1 MADFLLIFVL
11 IVFSGIMIAW
21 NIYLMKQNQ
30 ALVNKVMSRNYGDYA
45 VSVKHESAPLE
56 KSEETESAVDPYAEH
71 KAREINTMMGM
82 G

>member
-1 MADFLLIFVL
+1 MADMLVFA
-11 IVFSGIMIAW
+11 VFSAIMVTW

-56 KSEETESAVDPYAEH
+56 KSEETESTVDPYAEH
-71 KAREINTMMGM
+71 KAKEINTMMGM